1 MENIK
6 DLYDVIIVGGGP
18 AGLSAAIYA
27 ARARYRTLVLEKEK
41 FGGQITITS
50 EIVNYPGVEKTSG
63 TQLTS
68 SMQQQAESFGADFLL
83 AEVESMELDGQ
94 IKTIKTSKGTF
105 KTLGVV
111 LAVGAR
117 PRSIG
122 FEGEKEFRGRGIA
135 YCATCDGE
143 FFTGKDVFVIGG
155 GFAAAEEAMFLT
167 RYARKVTVIV
177 REPDFTCAK
186 SIADEV
192 KKHEGI
198 EIHYNSEIEAAGGD
212 GMLQWARFRNNETK
226 ETFTYEVEQG
236 STFGIFVFAGY
247 EPATDW
253 LKDQIKCNEFGYIET
268 NAQQETNVAGVYA
281 AGDVCIKNLR
291 QVVTAVGD
299 GAISATSLEKY
310 VSTLREELGL
320 PKADHHRSTP
330 VSNATLE
337 KTKQISEEVFL
348 DDAMRTQLATVFSRF
363 ANKVVVKG
371 YFDDRDVS
379 KEMHAFMEE
388 LSSLSDQVVYEKV
401 EGQPYEDAKLPVLS
415 ICDEEGKS
423 AGIYFHGVP
432 GGHEMNSF
440 VVALYNVAGPGQP
453 IDEDVKQKAMSL
465 KQHDVKVIASL
476 SCTMCPEVVMGT
488 QRIASLNKNIDAH
501 MFDIAHF
508 SEFKD
513 QYNIMSVPC
522 IIVDDEKVF
531 FGKHS
536 IEELIDMIQSN
547 E

>member
-337 KTKQISEEVFL
+337 KTKQMSEEVFL

-388 LSSLSDQVVYEKV
+388 LSSLSDQVVYEKA

>member
-226 ETFTYEVEQG
+226 ETFTYEAEQG

-330 VSNATLE
+330 VSTATIE
-337 KTKQISEEVFL
+337 KTKKMGAEGFL
-348 DDAMRTQLATVFSRF
+348 DDAMRTQLSNVFSRF
-363 ANKVVVKG
+363 ADKVVVKG

-388 LSSLSDQVVYEKV
+388 LSSLSDQIVYEKA
-401 EGQPYEDAKLPVLS
+401 EGQPYEDAKLPALS
-415 ICDEEGKS
+415 VCDKDGKS

-488 QRIASLNKNIDAH
+488 QRIASLNENIDAH
-501 MFDIAHF
+501 MFDMAHF
-508 SEFKD
+508 PEFKD

-536 IEELIDMIQSN
+536 VEELVDMIQSN

>member
-1 MENIK
+1 MKDIK
-6 DLYDVIIVGGGP
+6 DLYDVVIVGGGP

-63 TQLTS
+63 TELTRS
-68 SMQQQAESFGADFLL
+68 TQQQAEAFGADFLL

-94 IKTIKTSKGTF
+94 VKVIKTSKGTF

-122 FEGEKEFRGRGIA
+122 FEGEKDFRGRGVA

-198 EIHYNSEIEAAGGD
+198 EIHYNSEIEAAGGE
-212 GMLQWARFRNNETK
+212 GMLQWARFRNNETN
-226 ETFTYEVEQG
+226 ETFTYEAEEN

-253 LKDQIKCNEFGYIET
+253 LKDQIKCNDFGYIET
-268 NAQQETNVAGVYA
+268 NEQQETNVPGVYA

-310 VSTLREELGL
+310 VSALREEMGL

-337 KTKQISEEVFL
+337 KTKQMGEDGFL
-348 DDAMRTQLATVFSRF
+348 DDAARTQLQAVFSRF
-363 ANKVVVKG
+363 ENKVVVKG
-371 YFDDRDVS
+371 FYDDRDVS

-388 LSSLSDQVVYEKV
+388 LSSLSENIVYEKG
-401 EGQPYEDAKLPVLS
+401 EGQPYDDAKLPALAIYDINGNAS
-415 ICDEEGKS
+415 
-423 AGIYFHGVP
+423 GIYFHGVP

-453 IDEDVKQKAMSL
+453 LDEDVKEKVASL
-465 KQHDVKVIASL
+465 QAHDVKVIASL

-488 QRIASLNKNIDAH
+488 QRIASLNDKVSAH
-501 MFDIAHF
+501 MFDMAHF
-508 SEFKD
+508 PEFKD
-513 QYNIMSVPC
+513 KYNIMSVPC

-536 IEELIDMIQSN
+536 VEELVDMIRSA

>member
-337 KTKQISEEVFL
+337 KTKQIREEVFL

-388 LSSLSDQVVYEKV
+388 LSSLSDQVVYEKA

>member
-401 EGQPYEDAKLPVLS
+401 EGQSYEDAKLPVLS

>member
-388 LSSLSDQVVYEKV
+388 LSSLSDQVVYEKA

>member
-1 MENIK
+1 MKDIK
-6 DLYDVIIVGGGP
+6 DLYDVVIVGGGP

-63 TQLTS
+63 TELTR
-68 SMQQQAESFGADFLL
+68 SMQQQAEAFGADFLL

-94 IKTIKTSKGTF
+94 VKVIKTSKGTF

-122 FEGEKEFRGRGIA
+122 FEGEKDFRGRGVA

-198 EIHYNSEIEAAGGD
+198 EIHYNSEIEAAGGE
-212 GMLQWARFRNNETK
+212 GMLQWARFRNNETN
-226 ETFTYEVEQG
+226 ETFTYEAEEN

-253 LKDQIKCNEFGYIET
+253 LKDQIKCNDFGYIET
-268 NAQQETNVAGVYA
+268 NEQQETNVPGVYA

-310 VSTLREELGL
+310 VSALREEMGL

-337 KTKQISEEVFL
+337 KTKQMGEDGFL
-348 DDAMRTQLATVFSRF
+348 DDAARTQLQAVFSRF

-371 YFDDRDVS
+371 FYDDRDVS

-388 LSSLSDQVVYEKV
+388 LSSLSENIVYEKG
-401 EGQPYEDAKLPVLS
+401 EGQPYDDAKLPALAIYDINGNAS
-415 ICDEEGKS
+415 
-423 AGIYFHGVP
+423 GIYFHGVP

-453 IDEDVKQKAMSL
+453 LDEDVKEKVASL
-465 KQHDVKVIASL
+465 QAHDVKVIASL

-488 QRIASLNKNIDAH
+488 QRIASLNDKVSAH
-501 MFDIAHF
+501 MFDMAHF
-508 SEFKD
+508 PEFKD
-513 QYNIMSVPC
+513 KYNIMSVPC

-536 IEELIDMIQSN
+536 VEELVDMIRSA